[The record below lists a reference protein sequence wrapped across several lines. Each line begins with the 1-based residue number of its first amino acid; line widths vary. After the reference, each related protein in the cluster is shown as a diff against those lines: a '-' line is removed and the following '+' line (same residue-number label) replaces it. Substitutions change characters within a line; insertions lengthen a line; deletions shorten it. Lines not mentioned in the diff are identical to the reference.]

1 MSFEDIILTKG
12 FKSKTRSSDTII
24 REFQF
29 RLRKEF
35 FIDMESW
42 SLLGKFLLSCNSEIL
57 KFVEKIILTIILSL
71 LLLQVRVH
79 TQN

>member
-1 MSFEDIILTKG
+1 MSFQDIILTKG
-12 FKSKTRSSDTII
+12 FKSKTRSSDKII

-29 RLRKEF
+29 GLRKEF

-57 KFVEKIILTIILSL
+57 KFVEKIILTIILL